1 MGSGE
6 GQIGSSNKLVGN
18 GKLGV
23 GKDRIYFEIL
33 INIIEM
39 LDLSHKNLEVYKI
52 ALQLVK
58 EVYSVTRLLPK
69 DELYGLVSQLRRAA
83 VSVSSN
89 LAEGAARISPR
100 EKKRFYEISRSSLV
114 EVDTQIKICLLLEY
128 VKIEDLITLEKY
140 SESVF
145 RMLSK
150 MIGNLEAFPTCQTP
164 LTTSQT
170 H

>member
-1 MGSGE
+1 
-6 GQIGSSNKLVGN
+6 
-18 GKLGV
+18 
-23 GKDRIYFEIL
+23 
-33 INIIEM
+33 M

-58 EVYSVTRLLPK
+58 EVYSVTKQLPK
-69 DELYGLVSQLRRAA
+69 DELYGLTSQLRRAA
-83 VSVSSN
+83 VSISSN
-89 LAEGAARISPR
+89 LAEGAARKSAK

-114 EVDTQIKICLLLEY
+114 EVDTQLEICLLLEY
-128 VKIEDLITLEKY
+128 VKKENIIELGKY

-150 MIGNLEAFPTCQTP
+150 MIANLASSPTSHSP
-164 LTTSQT
+164 LITNPRPTN